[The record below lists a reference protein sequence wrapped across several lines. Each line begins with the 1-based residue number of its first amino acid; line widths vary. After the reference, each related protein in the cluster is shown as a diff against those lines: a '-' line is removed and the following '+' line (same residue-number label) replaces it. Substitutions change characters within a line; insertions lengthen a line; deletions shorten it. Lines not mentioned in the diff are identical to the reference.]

1 MNRALGMFVL
11 AISLGCSQIER
22 NAATPAPPR
31 RALVREKTQET
42 MEEIAIAELSTRQGK
57 QLKRKELQV
66 NSVRVGDDWQVT
78 ITPLPAKPGGFNT
91 VILSQKGELKA
102 IVGGE

>member
-1 MNRALGMFVL
+1 MNRAWHVRLGDFARL
-11 AISLGCSQIER
+11 FADRAECR
-22 NAATPAPPR
+22 DAAPPR